1 MFDKVEQMAL
11 KIEGMT
17 CGHCQKRVEEALKAV
32 KGVKGVQVSLV
43 GKTAEI
49 RYAAGKTDRA
59 GLGEGRDRCRLY
71 GDGLNRW
78 GRIAIWKTSGIPV
91 RSSCRSAG

>member
-1 MFDKVEQMAL
+1 MGLKGSTDIGAKKALEIYTKLVYYGREPRAL

-49 RYAAGKTDRA
+49 RYAAGKTDRQALVKAVTDA
-59 GLGEGRDRCRLY
+59 GYTVTD
-71 GDGLNRW
+71 
-78 GRIAIWKTSGIPV
+78 
-91 RSSCRSAG
+91 

>member
-1 MFDKVEQMAL
+1 MFDKVEQMTL

-43 GKTAEI
+43 GKTAEV
-49 RYAAGKTDRA
+49 RYSVGKTGRQDLVKAVTDA
-59 GLGEGRDRCRLY
+59 GYTVTD
-71 GDGLNRW
+71 
-78 GRIAIWKTSGIPV
+78 
-91 RSSCRSAG
+91 

>member
-1 MFDKVEQMAL
+1 MFEKAEQMTL

-43 GKTAEI
+43 GKTAEV
-49 RYAAGKTDRA
+49 RYAAGKTDRLELVKAVTDA
-59 GLGEGRDRCRLY
+59 GYTVTE
-71 GDGLNRW
+71 
-78 GRIAIWKTSGIPV
+78 
-91 RSSCRSAG
+91 